1 MMKNYLIILIFAV
14 LLASLGEAD
23 GRAGEPTR
31 NNGSLISRD
40 LLFGNPDRITTRI
53 SPDGLSISFLAPKGG
68 VLNIWVGPANAPE
81 KAKPI
86 TNDTYRG
93 IRSYLWSYTSRHIL
107 YVQDANGDENWRI
120 YSVNLSSGKILDLTP
135 FKGVRAELRAISINH
150 PHELIIA
157 MNKRD
162 PQYFDLYRLN
172 FETGNMTL
180 ILENKEFSD
189 FTIDNDF
196 HIRMASRMT
205 EDGGV
210 QFFTPAN
217 ITPSNATPLNV
228 TPSENISWEPLMK
241 IEMEDSLTTGFSGF
255 NKSNAV
261 TYLIDSRGRNT
272 AALYAYDMETK
283 KSALLAEDPRSDLY
297 GIMIHPKEKTLQAVA
312 FFYDRVA
319 WKVLD
324 PAIKPDIDFLNGVED
339 GDMSV
344 VSRSLDDKIWVVV
357 FTRDNG
363 PARYYRYDRTV
374 KEATFLFTDRE
385 KLEGLVLAKMIP
397 AVIKSR
403 DGLDLV
409 CYYTLPPHSDE
420 DGDGIPEQ
428 PLAMVLYVHGGP
440 WSRDYWGFDSIHQWL
455 ANRGYAVLSVNF
467 RGSTGLGKSFINAG
481 NMQWGGKMHDDLLDA
496 VNWSV
501 QQKIADPEKI
511 AIMGGSY
518 GGYAALAGLTFTPQ
532 TFACAV
538 DIVGPSNLI
547 TLLETIPPYWKPEIE
562 QFTKRVG
569 DFRTEPGRKLLR
581 ERSPLSYVQRIERPL
596 LIGQGANDPR
606 VKQNESDQIVKAMQA
621 KSLPVTYVLY
631 VDEGHGFARPENRLS
646 FYAITEAFLAAH
658 LGGSFQTIGKDF
670 AGANLTVPAGAGEV
684 PGLEEA
690 LEKRE

>member
-1 MMKNYLIILIFAV
+1 MKNYLIIIILAV
-14 LLASLGEAD
+14 LLASLGGAD
-23 GRAGEPTR
+23 ARAGEPTR
-31 NNGSLISRD
+31 NNSSLISRD

-53 SPDGLSISFLAPKGG
+53 SPDGSNISFLAPKDG

-81 KAKPI
+81 KAKPV
-86 TNDTYRG
+86 TNDTSRG
-93 IRSYLWSYTSRHIL
+93 IRSYLWPYTSRHIL

-120 YSVNLSSGKILDLTP
+120 YSVNLSSGDILDLTP
-135 FKGVRAELRAISINH
+135 FKGVRAELRAVSINH
-150 PHELIIA
+150 PHEAIIA

-162 PQYFDLYRLN
+162 PQYFDLYRIN

-189 FTIDNDF
+189 FVIDNDF
-196 HIRMASRMT
+196 QIRMASRMT
-205 EDGGV
+205 EDGGMQMFLPV
-210 QFFTPAN
+210 N
-217 ITPSNATPLNV
+217 ITAAGNA
-228 TPSENISWEPLMK
+228 SWEPFIK
-241 IEMEDSLTTGFSGF
+241 IDMEDTLTTGFSGF
-255 NKSNAV
+255 NKSNSV
-261 TYLIDSRGRNT
+261 SYLIDSRGRNT
-272 AALYAYDMETK
+272 AALYAYDMATK
-283 KSALLAEDPRSDLY
+283 KSTLLAEDPKSDLY
-297 GIMIHPKEKTLQAVA
+297 GIMTHPTEKTLQAVA
-312 FFYDRVA
+312 FYYDRVA

-324 PAIKPDIDFLNGVED
+324 PAIAQDIDFLKGVED

-344 VSRSLDDKIWVVV
+344 VSRTLDDRIWVVV

-363 PARYYRYDRTV
+363 SARYYRYDRTD
-374 KEATFLFTDRE
+374 KNAAFLFTDRE
-385 KLEGLVLAKMIP
+385 KLEGLALAKMIP

-409 CYYTLPPHSDE
+409 CYYSLPPKSDE
-420 DGDGIPEQ
+420 DGNGIPNQ
-428 PLAMVLYVHGGP
+428 PLPTVLYVHGGP

-455 ANRGYAVLSVNF
+455 ANRGYAVMSVNF

-481 NMQWGGKMHDDLLDA
+481 NLQWGGKMHDDLLDA

-569 DFRTEPGRKLLR
+569 DFRTEPGRKLLT

-621 KSLPVTYVLY
+621 KGLPVIYVLY
-631 VDEGHGFARPENRLS
+631 ADEGHGFARPENRLS
-646 FYAITEAFLAAH
+646 FYAIAEAFLAAH
-658 LGGSFQTIGKDF
+658 LGGEFQPIGQDF

-684 PGLEEA
+684 PGLKEA
-690 LEKRE
+690 LENRA

>member
-1 MMKNYLIILIFAV
+1 MMKNYLIIIIFAV
-14 LLASLGEAD
+14 LLASLGGAD
-23 GRAGEPTR
+23 ASALEPTR
-31 NNGSLISRD
+31 NNSSLISRD

-53 SPDGLSISFLAPKGG
+53 SPDGSNISFLAPKDG
-68 VLNIWVGPANAPE
+68 VLNVWVGPANAPE
-81 KAKPI
+81 KAKPV

-135 FKGVRAELRAISINH
+135 FKGVRAELRALSINH
-150 PHELIIA
+150 PHEAIIA

-172 FETGNMTL
+172 YETGNMTL
-180 ILENKEFSD
+180 ILENKEFSS
-189 FTIDNDF
+189 FVIDNDF
-196 HIRMASRMT
+196 QIRMASNMT
-205 EDGGV
+205 EDGGMQMFLPV
-210 QFFTPAN
+210 N
-217 ITPSNATPLNV
+217 ITDAENA
-228 TPSENISWEPLMK
+228 SWEPFIK
-241 IEMEDSLTTGFSGF
+241 IDMEDTLTTGFSGF

-261 TYLIDSRGRNT
+261 SYLIDSRGRNT
-272 AALYAYDMETK
+272 AALYAYDMATK
-283 KSALLAEDPRSDLY
+283 KSTLLAEDPRSDLY
-297 GIMIHPKEKTLQAVA
+297 GIMTHPTEKTLQAVA
-312 FFYDRVA
+312 FYYDRVA
-319 WKVLD
+319 WKVMD
-324 PAIKPDIDFLNGVED
+324 PAIEPDIDFLKGVED

-344 VSRSLDDKIWVVV
+344 VSRSLDDRTWVVV
-357 FTRDNG
+357 FTKDNG
-363 PARYYRYDRTV
+363 PARYYRYDRTD
-374 KEATFLFTDRE
+374 KNATFLFTDRE
-385 KLEGLVLAKMIP
+385 KLQGLVLAKMTP

-403 DGLDLV
+403 DGLDMV
-409 CYYTLPPHSDE
+409 CYYSLPPNSDE
-420 DGDGIPEQ
+420 DENGLPER
-428 PLAMVLYVHGGP
+428 PLPMVLYVHGGP
-440 WSRDYWGFDSIHQWL
+440 WGRDYWGFDSIHQWL

-467 RGSTGLGKSFINAG
+467 RGSTGLGKNFINAG
-481 NMQWGGKMHDDLLDA
+481 NLEWGGKMHDDLLDA

-518 GGYAALAGLTFTPQ
+518 GGYAALAGLTFSPQ

-569 DFRTEPGRKLLR
+569 DFRTEPGRKLLV
-581 ERSPLSYVQRIERPL
+581 ERSPLSYVERIERPL

-621 KSLPVTYVLY
+621 KGLPVTYVLY
-631 VDEGHGFARPENRLS
+631 ADEGHGFARPENRLS

-658 LGGSFQTIGKDF
+658 LGGSFQPIGQDF

-684 PGLEEA
+684 PGLQEA
-690 LEKRE
+690 LEKRT